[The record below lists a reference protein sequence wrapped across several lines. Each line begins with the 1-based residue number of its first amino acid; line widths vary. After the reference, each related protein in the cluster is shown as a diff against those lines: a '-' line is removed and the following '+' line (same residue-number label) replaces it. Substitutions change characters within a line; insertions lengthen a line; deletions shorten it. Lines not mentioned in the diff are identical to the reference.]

1 MYAQNLPFH
10 NLKCTN
16 FHVLYTI
23 YKYVLYYI
31 FVFWFRFVVDDVV
44 VRVVYTQNRY
54 ISIHD
59 SWSRVRRVKSRDETK
74 RAELREEQ
82 RRDRRGNAQMR
93 RAETRR
99 KGAKA
104 QSSRGWNRQSS
115 VRGALLYTRREHA
128 EQSARGGD
136 RHVHA
141 TKERRISSTSNTA
154 HTSSSRA
161 RLHNA
166 CAHATPLTR
175 RSANVQRTR
184 ASHVTKGAYNILVY
198 WYVHCTVYDAES
210 VPVVPNR
217 HQTTF
222 CVSRSDCLGMFHAD
236 PVPRHFLNIVSVWLI
251 RHRETD
257 FNF

>member
-99 KGAKA
+99 KGAEQRRGAKA
-104 QSSRGWNRQSS
+104 QRRRAAEVETGRVPCEARYYILAESTPSRVRVVAIAMCTQPR
-115 VRGALLYTRREHA
+115 RGAYLAPLTPLIRAAHARDCTTRARTQHRLRGA
-128 EQSARGGD
+128 QRTCSARE
-136 RHVHA
+136 RA
-141 TKERRISSTSNTA
+141 T
-154 HTSSSRA
+154 
-161 RLHNA
+161 
-166 CAHATPLTR
+166 
-175 RSANVQRTR
+175 
-184 ASHVTKGAYNILVY
+184 
-198 WYVHCTVYDAES
+198 
-210 VPVVPNR
+210 
-217 HQTTF
+217 
-222 CVSRSDCLGMFHAD
+222 
-236 PVPRHFLNIVSVWLI
+236 
-251 RHRETD
+251 
-257 FNF
+257 